1 MDDFQEFKQWQEFQ
15 KMKKAVEK
23 PVEKP
28 PPPPSP
34 PSILPLRVPEFVP
47 NPKAIPS
54 FAEILATTP
63 ASPPPPPPP
72 APAPRP
78 SVARGGG
85 GGGDSVSSD
94 EFFIRPNPNKVD
106 YDWLLRW
113 TIQMKP
119 YRGDD
124 WSQHPNLFLLYQH
137 LYEAYPDRFSVVSEI
152 HGDDE
157 GRTYFSYCYQKPGD
171 KCWSSFHAYG
181 HFVGRKFLI
190 DSVDIRIGK
199 EEYHDAAKFNQE
211 KYE

>member
-1 MDDFQEFKQWQEFQ
+1 MDLNTFKKFQEFQ
-15 KMKKAVEK
+15 KFQEMMAAQ
-23 PVEKP
+23 EKP
-28 PPPPSP
+28 PAPPPTAF
-34 PSILPLRVPEFVP
+34 PEFVP
-47 NPKAIPS
+47 KAVRS

-63 ASPPPPPPP
+63 RVPPPPP

-85 GGGDSVSSD
+85 GGGGSVASD
-94 EFFIRPNPNKVD
+94 EFFLRPSPNKLD
-106 YDWLLRW
+106 YDWLLNW

-137 LYEAYPDRFSVVSEI
+137 LYEAYPERFNITSEI
-152 HGDDE
+152 KADDD
-157 GRTYFSYCYQKPGD
+157 GRTYFSYRYEKPGD
-171 KCWSSFHAYG
+171 KGYSTFHAYG
-181 HFVGRKFLI
+181 HFVGRRFLI

-199 EEYHDAAKFNQE
+199 EQYHDAAKFNQE